1 MRRLNVIYLI
11 QSYKYYYTVHW
22 YTISMGK
29 GEKDKVYEKG
39 EKEKFRNG
47 SYKAGESGWLEEVS
61 VLVEGG
67 LSSLLLPRNIS

>member
-1 MRRLNVIYLI
+1 MLYILYNRINITI
-11 QSYKYYYTVHW
+11 QYTGIQFLW
-22 YTISMGK
+22 GK